1 MPIFSKGLGEERSL
15 SSYLE
20 ERVAIAH
27 AQGVV
32 MQRLG
37 VDADT
42 AGELLIRWARTAGTS
57 VAESARAVLAD
68 VSDRQRRGV

>member
-42 AGELLIRWARTAGTS
+42 AGELLIRWARTARTS